1 MRGAVAATGLR
12 FKELGEANTIEL
24 GRLRA
29 LQRLQR
35 GGRLSRQERLCQA
48 AARSGQLEELK
59 ALRADNTPW
68 DRKTCWAA
76 ARGGQ
81 LEVLQWSHAN
91 G

>member
-1 MRGAVAATGLR
+1 
-12 FKELGEANTIEL
+12 
-24 GRLRA
+24 
-29 LQRLQR
+29 
-35 GGRLSRQERLCQA
+35 
-48 AARSGQLEELK
+48 LK